1 MFFLG
6 GLVFHLTILVSRKYK
21 ALKTPAYFMTI
32 FSWSCVIINY
42 YAFDLSNRI
51 LELGILGKIF
61 LSVFPLYIL
70 FPLTVLSLAL
80 IEIDRGPLLKPVS
93 WIGNITYSSYLL
105 HFPLQLLF
113 GIAVS
118 FGILN
123 FNFYLNPMYLIIY
136 FMVLIPM
143 SYMTFLRFERPIQ
156 RVIRNKLIPQKRA

>member
-6 GLVFHLTILVSRKYK
+6 GLVFHLTILVSGKYK
-21 ALKTPAYFMTI
+21 LLITPVYFLTI

-42 YAFDLSNRI
+42 YAFDLSNII
-51 LELGILGKIF
+51 LEIGILGKIF
-61 LSVFPLYIL
+61 LIGFPLYIL
-70 FPLTVLSLAL
+70 FPLTVLSLTL
-80 IEIDRGPLLKPVS
+80 IEIDKGPFLKPVS

-113 GIAVS
+113 GLAVS

-123 FNFYLNPMYLIIY
+123 FNFYLNPMYLVIY

-143 SYMTFLRFERPIQ
+143 SYIIFLKFERPIQ